1 MDRVMNYGNPASLS
15 EPRLWTFPLS
25 AIITTCTAFTAQLFL
40 IYRAY
45 RLTRENILLV
55 IPLFLVSLTATI
67 LGLVHGTRV
76 WMLSSLDQIPTIMDT
91 LTPWLSMEVAAD
103 WLIAGTLLWA
113 IRDSRTL
120 YRRSGEVVWQLFRT
134 AVQTGLI
141 ASLFASATMILR
153 LVYPKSDYPLLT
165 GVPIGFVYAGTIMDT
180 LLCRQALRDMLS
192 DAPLRSSNFKIADS
206 TQTTNSTE
214 ETGPSYPSRTVDKSC
229 GVQTESDSIPV

>member
-1 MDRVMNYGNPASLS
+1 MASPNIDSTVGVHIITAFLVIYLSGVLTYQFGSYYLAGFKDPAWIRYPMAILFLLTIFHSITISYMAWFYAVMNYGNPASLS

-134 AVQTGLI
+134 AVQTGERYLV
-141 ASLFASATMILR
+141 LR
-153 LVYPKSDYPLLT
+153 LSPY
-165 GVPIGFVYAGTIMDT
+165 
-180 LLCRQALRDMLS
+180 
-192 DAPLRSSNFKIADS
+192 SS
-206 TQTTNSTE
+206 
-214 ETGPSYPSRTVDKSC
+214 
-229 GVQTESDSIPV
+229 

>member
-1 MDRVMNYGNPASLS
+1 
-15 EPRLWTFPLS
+15 
-25 AIITTCTAFTAQLFL
+25 
-40 IYRAY
+40 
-45 RLTRENILLV
+45 
-55 IPLFLVSLTATI
+55 
-67 LGLVHGTRV
+67 
-76 WMLSSLDQIPTIMDT
+76 MDT

-134 AVQTGLI
+134 SVQTGLI

-206 TQTTNSTE
+206 TQTANSTK